1 MFYFQKR
8 DKAVQQVQSKEEVEP
23 VDEDFTKL
31 KTPNTTESSDYKIL
45 RSRKGKI
52 FATECVC
59 AVMSKMLYFFSR
71 GHCNESCNLIGS

>member
-8 DKAVQQVQSKEEVEP
+8 DKVQSKEEVEP
-23 VDEDFTKL
+23 VDEDYTKL

-59 AVMSKMLYFFSR
+59 VVMCKTLSIVLFSRRQVLYF
-71 GHCNESCNLIGS
+71 IA